1 MTDEELEK
9 RLVNW
14 GRASKTH
21 GTSTRVSFAFQPSAQ
36 DAEASEEVEKASP
49 YREPVDELDAER
61 VTKAWQQLP
70 FKHFDDMKAKALI
83 AELYCGNGG
92 SIDAVLRRIRQV
104 HGFRI
109 FQREVDRLTA
119 QAKADMKKALERLD
133 GMDMTEE

>member
-1 MTDEELEK
+1 MTDEELEN

-21 GTSTRVSFAFQPSAQ
+21 GTSTRVSIAFQPSAEGA
-36 DAEASEEVEKASP
+36 DASEEAEKANP
-49 YREPVDELDAER
+49 YREPVDEIDAER
-61 VTKAWQQLP
+61 VTKAWRQLP
-70 FKHFDDMKAKALI
+70 FVHYDDKKAKALI
-83 AELYCGNGG
+83 AELYCGESGQ
-92 SIDAVLRRIRQV
+92 IHAVLRHIRQV

-133 GMDMTEE
+133 GKDMTEG